1 MPRSFIVQIIIEHI
15 NSKGRIILQLL
26 VPILAVQTRKISLIL
41 QGNFQE
47 TSQAAAAAITHLRTC
62 KVPRDL
68 THQPFIFHTGVVW
81 GGVAPAPAPG
91 LGTETHKCP
100 AMFA

>member
-41 QGNFQE
+41 QGNLQE
-47 TSQAAAAAITHLRTC
+47 TSQAAAAAITHLRTSSFA

-68 THQPFIFHTGVVW
+68 THQPFIFHAGVV
-81 GGVAPAPAPG
+81 
-91 LGTETHKCP
+91 
-100 AMFA
+100 